1 MKILLKSVFIT
12 DPTSQHYQTN
22 KDVLII
28 DGVYHS
34 INNEINQKEDDI
46 EVIDCKGMCLSQGW
60 VDLKKEC
67 RFVDNF
73 VS

>member
-34 INNEINQKEDDI
+34 INNEINQNDDDD
-46 EVIDCKGMCLSQGW
+46 V
-60 VDLKKEC
+60 LKAFKVENLG
-67 RFVDNF
+67 NF
-73 VS
+73 